1 MLRSFSARIALL
13 ILLPTALIQAQN
25 LLPNPEFHTQ
35 ASLLTAYSSSVNPPE
50 TQPDPTSEGF
60 YRSDFTKSPA
70 VKSSNA
76 QPQVASTS
84 VRPFSK
90 VGVGFNVGFLGIG
103 AEIATPLHQ
112 RGNLRVSGNA
122 FQYSA
127 PFNTN
132 GFDVDATFKVA
143 SVRVAYDFLPFAGSF
158 HISPLLMAYN
168 GNNFGGTVTVQPQNS
183 VTINNTVYFSN
194 AADPIKGTPSVTF
207 SKVVPGFTIGW
218 GNLIPRGE
226 HSHISFPFEIG
237 GVYSG
242 QPKVNMNLTGTA
254 CNASGTSCKPV
265 ATDPGIQA
273 NIAAQQNTYISD
285 YSWLRFYPIVQ
296 FGIGYKF

>member
-25 LLPNPEFHTQ
+25 LLPNPEFHTE
-35 ASLLTAYSSSVNPPE
+35 ASLLTAYSSSVSPSE

-70 VKSSNA
+70 VKSANA

-103 AEIATPLHQ
+103 AEIAIPLHQ

-127 PFNTN
+127 PFNT
-132 GFDVDATFKVA
+132 K
-143 SVRVAYDFLPFAGSF
+143 
-158 HISPLLMAYN
+158 
-168 GNNFGGTVTVQPQNS
+168 
-183 VTINNTVYFSN
+183 
-194 AADPIKGTPSVTF
+194 
-207 SKVVPGFTIGW
+207 
-218 GNLIPRGE
+218 
-226 HSHISFPFEIG
+226 
-237 GVYSG
+237 
-242 QPKVNMNLTGTA
+242 
-254 CNASGTSCKPV
+254 
-265 ATDPGIQA
+265 
-273 NIAAQQNTYISD
+273 
-285 YSWLRFYPIVQ
+285 WLRRRCHLQSGLRPRCLRLSSLRRLFSHQPAAN
-296 FGIGYKF
+296 GL